1 MKRLIK
7 NYCWVSL
14 VALVW
19 VMGCTEAEPPPLGD
33 NTIDISRTGIRGLS
47 QPEGSATK
55 TAPPPLSD
63 QQLAEGSG
71 SDIGDHPVLP
81 GDQKQV
87 YREVTVPKSVAGKW
101 QAVKIL
107 VLDKRDEERNTMQT
121 VALGSS
127 ITLGDSGITV
137 TAQEF
142 LPNFVMDKTSYTS
155 LDNTLGNPAV
165 HLVIHENGQEIFE
178 GWIFGKYPNL
188 YAFQH
193 DRFALQLMDF
203 IPAPVS

>member
-1 MKRLIK
+1 MKQLIK

-14 VALVW
+14 VALVLM
-19 VMGCTEAEPPPLGD
+19 MGCTEAEPPVLD
-33 NTIDISRTGIRGLS
+33 ENTIDISRTGIKGLS
-47 QPEGSATK
+47 QPEGSGT
-55 TAPPPLSD
+55 
-63 QQLAEGSG
+63 
-71 SDIGDHPVLP
+71 DIGDHPVLP
-81 GDQKQV
+81 GDQPQI

-107 VLDKRDEERNTMQT
+107 VLDKRDEEGNTMQT

-155 LDNTLGNPAV
+155 LDNTLANPAV
-165 HLVIHENGQEIFE
+165 HLVIHENGQEIFK

>member
-1 MKRLIK
+1 M
-7 NYCWVSL
+7 
-14 VALVW
+14 ALVW
-19 VMGCTEAEPPPLGD
+19 VLGCTDAEPPPLD
-33 NTIDISRTGIRGLS
+33 DQTIDISKTGIKGLT
-47 QPEGSATK
+47 QPAGSATK
-55 TAPPPLSD
+55 NAPPPLTD
-63 QQLAEGSG
+63 QQLAEGSAT
-71 SDIGDHPVLP
+71 DIEDHPVLP
-81 GDQKQV
+81 GGQKQV
-87 YREVTVPKSVAGKW
+87 YREVTVPKSVDGKW

-142 LPNFVMDKTSYTS
+142 LPNFVMDQTSYTS

-165 HLVIHENGQEIFE
+165 HLVVHENGQEIFK

-188 YAFQH
+188 YAFKH

>member
-1 MKRLIK
+1 M
-7 NYCWVSL
+7 
-14 VALVW
+14 
-19 VMGCTEAEPPPLGD
+19 
-33 NTIDISRTGIRGLS
+33 RGLT

-55 TAPPPLSD
+55 SAPPLTD
-63 QQLAEGSG
+63 QQLAEGSAT
-71 SDIGDHPVLP
+71 DIEDHPVLP

-87 YREVTVPKSVAGKW
+87 YREVTVPKSVDGKW

-107 VLDKRDEERNTMQT
+107 VLDKRDEERNAMQT

-142 LPNFVMDKTSYTS
+142 LPNFVMDQTSYTS

-165 HLVIHENGQEIFE
+165 HLVIHENGQEIFK

-188 YAFQH
+188 YAFKH

-203 IPAPVS
+203 IPTPVS

>member
-1 MKRLIK
+1 MKRLNKIS
-7 NYCWVSL
+7 CWAPL

-19 VMGCTEAEPPPLGD
+19 VLGCTEAEPPPLD
-33 NTIDISRTGIRGLS
+33 DQTIDISKTGIRGLT

-55 TAPPPLSD
+55 NAPPPLTD
-63 QQLAEGSG
+63 QQLAEGSAT
-71 SDIGDHPVLP
+71 DIEDHPVLP

-87 YREVTVPKSVAGKW
+87 YREVTVPKSVDGKW

-107 VLDKRDEERNTMQT
+107 VLDKRDEEKNAMQI

-142 LPNFVMDKTSYTS
+142 LPNFVMDQTSYTS

-165 HLVIHENGQEIFE
+165 HLVIHENGQEIFK

-188 YAFQH
+188 YAFKH
-193 DRFALQLMDF
+193 DRFALQLIDF

>member
-1 MKRLIK
+1 MKQLIK

-14 VALVW
+14 VALVLM
-19 VMGCTEAEPPPLGD
+19 MGCTEAEPPVLD
-33 NTIDISRTGIRGLS
+33 ENTIDISKTGIRGLS

-55 TAPPPLSD
+55 SVPPPLSD
-63 QQLAEGSG
+63 RQLAEGSG
-71 SDIGDHPVLP
+71 TDIGDHPVLP
-81 GDQKQV
+81 GDQPQI

-107 VLDKRDEERNTMQT
+107 VLDKRDEEGNTMQT

-155 LDNTLGNPAV
+155 LDNTLANPAV
-165 HLVIHENGQEIFE
+165 HLVIHENGQEIFK

>member
-1 MKRLIK
+1 MKRMTKI
-7 NYCWVSL
+7 WVSL
-14 VALVW
+14 IALVA
-19 VMGCTEAEPPPLGD
+19 VLGCTEAEPPKLDD
-33 NTIDISRTGIRGLS
+33 NTVDISQTGIKGLS

-55 TAPPPLSD
+55 TAPPPRLTD

-71 SDIGDHPVLP
+71 SDIGDHPTLP

-87 YREVTVPKSVAGKW
+87 YREVTVPKSVDGKW
-101 QAVKIL
+101 KAVKIL
-107 VLDKRDEERNTMQT
+107 VLDKRDEERNAMQT

-127 ITLGDSGITV
+127 ITLGDSDITV
-137 TAQEF
+137 TVEQF
-142 LPNFVMDKTSYTS
+142 LPNFVMDQTSYTS

-165 HLVIHENGQEIFE
+165 HLVVHENGQEIFK

-203 IPAPVS
+203 IPTPVS